1 MLNSFTRTWIDRLA
15 SKDEFPLGQKSVTS
29 LSYVEASNAL
39 LLTLAG
45 DHAIYIY
52 KKESTAGWQCAA
64 HLGDPSKRGCAD
76 GPADKLRFWFPT
88 SDLSMT
94 LMDSRPLIPG
104 PKGKVYIH
112 SGGALMLLAED
123 FSSARTISSM
133 RCLADMIW
141 CHGLEMNVES
151 VECVEC
157 WDWRWMLGFYVFLD
171 SLSLGISKNDVSSAT
186 SNDVSSATSHSLTQE
201 KSYGWWTTMRELL
214 STRYHSMFLVWDLM
228 ATCPFVAEFTTL
240 KLGFCEKS
248 WVNWGLCWY
257 QMLNSE

>member
-133 RCLADMIW
+133 RCLADMI
-141 CHGLEMNVES
+141 
-151 VECVEC
+151 
-157 WDWRWMLGFYVFLD
+157 
-171 SLSLGISKNDVSSAT
+171 
-186 SNDVSSATSHSLTQE
+186 
-201 KSYGWWTTMRELL
+201 
-214 STRYHSMFLVWDLM
+214 
-228 ATCPFVAEFTTL
+228 
-240 KLGFCEKS
+240 
-248 WVNWGLCWY
+248 
-257 QMLNSE
+257 